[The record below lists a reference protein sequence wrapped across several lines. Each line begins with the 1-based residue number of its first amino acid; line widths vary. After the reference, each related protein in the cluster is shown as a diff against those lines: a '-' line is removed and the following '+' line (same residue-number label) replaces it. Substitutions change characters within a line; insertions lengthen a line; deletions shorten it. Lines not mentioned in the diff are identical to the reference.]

1 MASKFNIVNKANNV
15 KKELTEEELEEQK
28 KILDKNKARKKML
41 FFMGAIV
48 GFLVLILLVLFLSS
62 LFIKKS
68 YSYDNIEKII
78 KDATV
83 AYFKEHSDLLPQ
95 TDGGIVEIEVDNLVA
110 AEKMK
115 PLSEYTKEGVTCTGK
130 TLVEKTGNEYLY
142 TPYLDCGNAFMTQE
156 LYKKVTEK
164 VVTSG
169 YGLYKL
175 NNEYVYRGE
184 NVNNY
189 VKLDEG
195 LWRIVKVTANNRVML
210 IKELG
215 VGNSLA
221 WDNRYNS
228 VLGYNAGINNY
239 TTSRVKEYIDKIY
252 SKPEK
257 NLQEIFLSDSD
268 KEKIVSANLCIGKRN
283 VSETDNSGKIECSQ
297 IINNQKV
304 GLLTASD
311 YINASLDTNCKAIEN
326 DACQNYNY
334 LKETFS
340 WWLITAD
347 KDKTDKVYYI
357 DSNGRIILSGAMN
370 FAFVRPVIY
379 LNNKVLYKSGT
390 GTKEKP
396 FKLK

>member
-1 MASKFNIVNKANNV
+1 MASRFNIVRKANV
-15 KKELTEEELEEQK
+15 KEEETEEELEEKK
-28 KILDKNKARKKML
+28 KIADKNKAKKKML
-41 FFMGAIV
+41 LFMGVIV
-48 GFLVLILLVLFLSS
+48 GVLCVILLILFMSS
-62 LFIKKS
+62 LFVKRT
-68 YSYDNIEKII
+68 YTYDNIEKII

-83 AYFKEHSDLLPQ
+83 AYFKDHSDLLPQ
-95 TDGGIVEIEVDNLVA
+95 VDGGIVEIEVDNLVA

-115 PLSEYTKEGVTCTGK
+115 PLSEYTKEGITCTGK

-142 TPYLDCGNAFMTQE
+142 TPFLDCGNAFMTQE

-195 LWRIVKVTANNRVML
+195 LWRIVKVATNNRIML
-210 IKELG
+210 IKELA

-228 VLGYNAGINNY
+228 QVGYNAGINNY
-239 TTSRVKEYIDKIY
+239 QASRVKEYLEKIY
-252 SKPEK
+252 TKPEK

-268 KEKIVSANLCIGKRN
+268 KEKIVSANLCTGKRS
-283 VSETDNSGKIECSQ
+283 VEETDNSGNIECSQ
-297 IINNQKV
+297 IINSQKV

-311 YINASLDTNCKAIEN
+311 YINASIDTNCKAIEN

-334 LKETFS
+334 LKEDYS
-340 WWLITAD
+340 WWLVTAD
-347 KDKTDKVYYI
+347 KNSTDKVYSI
-357 DSNGRIILSGAMN
+357 DSNGRIILGGAMN
-370 FAFVRPVIY
+370 YAYVRPVIY
-379 LNNKVLYKSGT
+379 LNNKVLYKKGT
-390 GTKEKP
+390 GSKDKP
-396 FKLK
+396 FEIK